1 MMDFAEAVHMKGFG
15 WADYEI
21 ARDAMAVVILK
32 SQRPGSRGIFRV
44 LSKGAKNPQRIASA
58 GSNCALIQIGSRGRQ
73 A

>member
-1 MMDFAEAVHMKGFG
+1 MDFAEAVHMKGFG

-44 LSKGAKNPQRIASA
+44 LSKGAKLLSGLLAPAQIAP
-58 GSNCALIQIGSRGRQ
+58 
-73 A
+73 